1 MGWAGSQVDRLYDAL
16 HHLAEGG
23 ERMPRDTITPCLT
36 GKGFFMKRDAVVFLL
51 LWLIVWPIWVPVAAA
66 FPVTVTD
73 VLGRQVTIATPPQR
87 IVSLAP
93 STTEQLFAIGA
104 GDKVVGVTTYDNYP
118 PQVQALER
126 VGGYAAPN
134 ISVEKILS
142 LKPDL
147 VVSRGEFHRPV
158 VEAVARVGLDVLAME
173 PQNFAEVYATMTLLG
188 RLTDRATQATRV
200 VAEMQQRVAQIQAQV
215 ATIPPSQ
222 QVTVFYKA
230 YDEPLLTA
238 GPSTFIGHVIAMAGG
253 HNIFADRQESYPQ
266 VSAEEVLRRNPM
278 VILGPATSEKLLATP
293 LALRHPGWQ
302 HLAAIKNHR
311 IHLLDD
317 DLVSRP
323 GPRLVMALEAVVK
336 TLYPDRFP

>member
-1 MGWAGSQVDRLYDAL
+1 MAW
-16 HHLAEGG
+16 
-23 ERMPRDTITPCLT
+23 
-36 GKGFFMKRDAVVFLL
+36 
-51 LWLIVWPIWVPVAAA
+51 A

-73 VLGRQVTIATPPQR
+73 VLGRRVTIPAASQR

-104 GDKVVGVTTYDNYP
+104 GDKVVGVTAYDNYP
-118 PQVQALER
+118 PQVQTLER
-126 VGGYAAPN
+126 VGGYAAQH

-147 VVSRGEFHRPV
+147 VLSRGEIQRPV
-158 VEAVARVGLDVLAME
+158 VEAVARVGIGVLALE
-173 PQNFAEVYATMTLLG
+173 PQNFDDVYSTMTLLG
-188 RLTDRATQATRV
+188 RLTDCVTQAAQV
-200 VAEMQQRVAQIQAQV
+200 VAEMQQRVARIREQV
-215 ATIPPSQ
+215 AAIPPAQ

-230 YDEPLLTA
+230 YDEPLMTA

-253 HNIFADRQESYPQ
+253 RNIFADLRESYPQ

-278 VILGPATSEKLLATP
+278 VILGPATSGKVSATP
-293 LALRHPGWQ
+293 LTRRHPGWQ
-302 HLAAIKNHR
+302 HLAAVKNHR

-323 GPRLVMALEAVVK
+323 GPRLALALEAVAK